1 MSNNLE
7 VDKVESSILN
17 LETLEAEFD
26 LVMTQY
32 KQAYLDYINSLQ
44 TKTTNNNK
52 KEFSVM
58 QGKRFWG
65 TSGIK
70 DIIVNKVEECQA
82 ACAED
87 MKCSG
92 ATFNSSSGYCWLRS
106 GSGSVSISNNNNE
119 SAIMPTLSQD
129 INNLKE
135 LNDRLMELNSK
146 IITELSSREY
156 DVLTEIDNKDIK
168 KADMEQVN
176 ARLNEERKQIY
187 ELLDQ
192 HTDINTQYNENSLY
206 VNQSNASYIIWSVIA
221 IVMIILVVRVTIMP
235 ESKLS
240 EHIKFAIIV
249 IIFFI
254 FVVTLTK
261 MYNPTGFLFFGLFFI
276 IIVIVVMSKI
286 NKGSTSSD

>member
-1 MSNNLE
+1 
-7 VDKVESSILN
+7 
-17 LETLEAEFD
+17 
-26 LVMTQY
+26 
-32 KQAYLDYINSLQ
+32 
-44 TKTTNNNK
+44 
-52 KEFSVM
+52 M

>member
-70 DIIVNKVEECQA
+70 DIVVNKVEECEA

-106 GSGSVSISNNNNE
+106 GSGSLSISNNNNE

-156 DVLTEIDNKDIK
+156 DALTEIDNKDIK

>member
-52 KEFSVM
+52 KEFSVI

-70 DIIVNKVEECQA
+70 DIVVNKVEECQA

-192 HTDINTQYNENSLY
+192 HTDINTQYNDNSLY

-286 NKGSTSSD
+286 NNSSTSSD

>member
-206 VNQSNASYIIWSVIA
+206 VNQSNVSYIIWSVIA

>member
-7 VDKVESSILN
+7 VDKVESSILK
-17 LETLEAEFD
+17 LQTLEAEFD

-52 KEFSVM
+52 KEFTVM

-70 DIIVNKVEECQA
+70 DIVVNKVEECQA

-106 GSGSVSISNNNNE
+106 GSGSVSISNNDNE

-135 LNDRLMELNSK
+135 LNDRLIELNGK
-146 IITELSSREY
+146 IITELNSTQY

-176 ARLNEERKQIY
+176 ATLNQERKQIY

-192 HTDINTQYNENSLY
+192 HTDLNTQYNENTLY
-206 VNQSNASYIIWSVIA
+206 VNQTNASYIIWSVIA

-235 ESKLS
+235 ETKLS
-240 EHIKFAIIV
+240 EHIKFAVFV
-249 IIFFI
+249 IIFFV

-261 MYNPTGFLFFGLFFI
+261 MYNPSGFLFFGLFFI

-286 NKGSTSSD
+286 NNSSTSSD

>member
-44 TKTTNNNK
+44 TKTTNNK

-70 DIIVNKVEECQA
+70 DIVVNKVEECQA

-192 HTDINTQYNENSLY
+192 HTDINTQYNDNSLY

-286 NKGSTSSD
+286 NNSSTSSD

>member
-17 LETLEAEFD
+17 LETLESEFD